1 METSVADGNVL
12 QVETELLVVSV
23 AQNTPTL
30 GGATAAVDR
39 ALGGVITE
47 LVQSKD
53 LTGKAE
59 QITVFYTRGALPARR
74 VMVVGLGE
82 IDDLNLDTVRRISAA
97 AARAVRKLHVTRFH
111 SLVHGVDE
119 AGLDPRAAAQAV
131 VEGSILGGYA
141 FNVHKTV
148 ADDVEPP
155 LEGLTLVAPQESA
168 SVAVEEGGR
177 AGRIIAQCACQARDL
192 ANEPANCMTPTL
204 LAQRAEVVARQHSL
218 AYRAL
223 DEAEMETLGMGSLL
237 GVARGSDE
245 PAKFIVLEH
254 RADLKDKGT
263 YVIVGKGITFDSGG
277 ISLKP
282 SEGMEGM
289 KYDMSGA
296 AVALSIMQAVGA
308 LQIPLHV
315 VGLIPATENLPSGHA
330 LKPGDVL
337 TAMSGLTIEVI
348 STDAEGRLILAD
360 ALAYAQR
367 YHPKAV
373 VDLAT
378 LTGGCVVALG
388 HLTAGL
394 MGNEGSLLHA
404 IQVASEAT
412 GEKVWQLPLFD
423 GYDELI
429 KSDVADVKNSGGR
442 AASAIQGGMFL
453 KKFAGEYPWAHID
466 IAGTASSDKTDGYQ
480 VKGSTGFGVRLLVQW
495 LRDIAGA
502 AAR

>member
-1 METSVADGNVL
+1 METSVANGNVL
-12 QVETELLVVSV
+12 QVETELLVVGV

-30 GGATAAVDR
+30 GASTAAVDR

-59 QITVFYTRGALPARR
+59 QVTVFYTRGALPARR

-82 IDDLNLDTVRRISAA
+82 LDSLNLEVVRRASAA

-119 AGLDPRAAAQAV
+119 AGLDPRLAAQAV
-131 VEGSILGGYA
+131 VEGAILGSYT
-141 FNVHKTV
+141 FDVHKTV
-148 ADDVEPP
+148 SAELDPAIEAV
-155 LEGLTLVAPQESA
+155 TLVAPTES
-168 SVAVEEGGR
+168 SMTAVVEGGQ
-177 AGRIIAQCACQARDL
+177 AGRIIAECACQARDL
-192 ANEPANCMTPTL
+192 SNEPANFMTPTL
-204 LAQRAEVVARQHSL
+204 LAQRAEEVAQRFGL
-218 AYRAL
+218 AFQVL
-223 DEAEMETLGMGSLL
+223 SKDEMTALGMGSLL

-245 PAKFIVLEH
+245 PAKFIILEH
-254 RADLKDKGT
+254 RADLKAQGT
-263 YVIVGKGITFDSGG
+263 YVVVGKGITFDSGG

-282 SEGMEGM
+282 SDGMEGM

-296 AVALSIMQAVGA
+296 AVALCTLQAVAA
-308 LQIPLHV
+308 LKIPLHV

-337 TAMSGLTIEVI
+337 TAMNGLTIEII

-367 YHPKAV
+367 YQPKAV

-404 IQVASEAT
+404 IQVAAEAT
-412 GEKVWQLPLFD
+412 GEPVWQFPMYE
-423 GYDELI
+423 GYGELI

-442 AASAIQGGMFL
+442 GASTIQGGMFL
-453 KKFAGEYPWAHID
+453 AKFAGEYPWAHID
-466 IAGTASSDKTDGYQ
+466 IAGTASAEKTEGYQ

-495 LRDIAGA
+495 LRDLAGA
-502 AAR
+502 AR